1 VGYNYI
7 KADNYLVTC
16 E

>member
-7 KADNYLVTC
+7 KAGNYLVTC